1 MQCFI
6 KTNVYYTHIY
16 VNNRPIPKKKL
27 NVKLFKLTSFFYYI
41 YVKIKLDKLSTNHT
55 GYGIYNNFLNKDF
68 SLAEIHFS

>member
-1 MQCFI
+1 M
-6 KTNVYYTHIY
+6 YTHIY

-68 SLAEIHFS
+68 SLVRFISVRIV

>member
-1 MQCFI
+1 M
-6 KTNVYYTHIY
+6 YTHIY

-27 NVKLFKLTSFFYYI
+27 NVKLFKLVSFFYYI

>member
-1 MQCFI
+1 M
-6 KTNVYYTHIY
+6 YTHIY
-16 VNNRPIPKKKL
+16 VNNRPIPKQKL

>member
-1 MQCFI
+1 M
-6 KTNVYYTHIY
+6 YTHIY
-16 VNNRPIPKKKL
+16 VNNRPIPKQKL

-68 SLAEIHFS
+68 SLVRFISVRIV

>member
-1 MQCFI
+1 M
-6 KTNVYYTHIY
+6 YTHIY

>member
-1 MQCFI
+1 M
-6 KTNVYYTHIY
+6 YTHIY

-55 GYGIYNNFLNKDF
+55 GYGIYNNLLNK
-68 SLAEIHFS
+68 EIHFS